1 VTVMAWDTGALRRE
15 IDNAVGEYAAVVA
28 AECITVE
35 IGMVTAVMSAD
46 GILREILLDPRA
58 ARRLGADGLGELL
71 TEAVRAAER
80 EAAGRRHELAGEVT
94 VLGHPVFEL
103 IDEMI
108 NNPEAAVRRMA
119 AGSGLWR

>member
-1 VTVMAWDTGALRRE
+1 MSWDTGALRRE
-15 IDNAVGEYAAVVA
+15 IDTAVGEYAAVVA

-35 IGMVTAVMSAD
+35 IGMVTVVMSVD

-71 TEAVRAAER
+71 TEAIRAAER
-80 EAAGRRHELAGEVT
+80 EAAGRRQELAGEVT
-94 VLGHPVFEL
+94 VLGHPVFEMV
-103 IDEMI
+103 DEMV